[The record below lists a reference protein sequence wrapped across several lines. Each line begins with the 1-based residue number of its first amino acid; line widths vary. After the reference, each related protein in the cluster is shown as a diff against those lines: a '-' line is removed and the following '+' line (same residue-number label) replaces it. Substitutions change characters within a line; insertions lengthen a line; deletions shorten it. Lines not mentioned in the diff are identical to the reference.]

1 MLTQF
6 MLLTKREMT
15 TEFSKILTPTAVG
28 QNLGITLMVGWM
40 FFGVNSGLAQRDVRE
55 TIALFFYTTTLWT
68 FTPLYAAIVAM
79 GQRLD
84 RAQEELKK
92 GVYGPLT
99 FVLAVTITDLIVQSV
114 WPVVYSAV
122 VFAMAD
128 VGRTPER
135 FVNEVR
141 EPKKTKKTCVV
152 RAFMCVS
159 ALFAHPP
166 TCFHALHVLVV
177 AESITVRNPRPHATQ
192 VYVVA
197 LCSATYHAVGRCVA
211 IWVPDRFNAMA
222 ASTVFAQITLVAGG
236 FYRTPSESTSWV
248 GRISITTYAF
258 VALINAEYEDD
269 AAFRC
274 TPQVSHGQLGRQSC
288 YVEQSGIFDDMLR
301 RGLMIG
307 SHEATYHSRY
317 GWMLFAFLFVSTALS
332 AAGLSRRVSTHSY
345 TKWGAKGRKPRGI
358 IEQEEQKVSMQR
370 RSDKQDIGVQAGVPR
385 ESVSADAGNVDSV
398 SPVENRDIQPVKK
411 TDSRITESDLL

>member
-135 FVNEVR
+135 FVNEV
-141 EPKKTKKTCVV
+141 T
-152 RAFMCVS
+152 F
-159 ALFAHPP
+159 
-166 TCFHALHVLVV
+166 
-177 AESITVRNPRPHATQ
+177 
-192 VYVVA
+192 
-197 LCSATYHAVGRCVA
+197 
-211 IWVPDRFNAMA
+211 
-222 ASTVFAQITLVAGG
+222 
-236 FYRTPSESTSWV
+236 
-248 GRISITTYAF
+248 
-258 VALINAEYEDD
+258 
-269 AAFRC
+269 
-274 TPQVSHGQLGRQSC
+274 
-288 YVEQSGIFDDMLR
+288 
-301 RGLMIG
+301 
-307 SHEATYHSRY
+307 
-317 GWMLFAFLFVSTALS
+317 
-332 AAGLSRRVSTHSY
+332 
-345 TKWGAKGRKPRGI
+345 
-358 IEQEEQKVSMQR
+358 
-370 RSDKQDIGVQAGVPR
+370 
-385 ESVSADAGNVDSV
+385 
-398 SPVENRDIQPVKK
+398 
-411 TDSRITESDLL
+411 